1 LARVTSKNS
10 DTDSSE
16 IVSEVDPFLSIAED
30 KTLESLSLAL
40 SSSKFKISDTLAD
53 EVKSYS
59 ISEDML
65 KNCFGSSQDIEAI
78 TQALKNVV
86 IYRHRVSQ
94 IYTMLLD
101 LYHDLDEIG
110 SSVQTYLY
118 RKYSV
123 YRNLKNEIQRK
134 AAVESAVP
142 LFSKI
147 HSKVSKLLE
156 ITKYIDEKLDKN
168 EFTLRAIL
176 QSSERLWYSKEG
188 IKHAK

>member
-1 LARVTSKNS
+1 MAKLTSKNS
-10 DTDSSE
+10 NTDSSE
-16 IVSEVDPFLSIAED
+16 IESEVDPFLSIAED